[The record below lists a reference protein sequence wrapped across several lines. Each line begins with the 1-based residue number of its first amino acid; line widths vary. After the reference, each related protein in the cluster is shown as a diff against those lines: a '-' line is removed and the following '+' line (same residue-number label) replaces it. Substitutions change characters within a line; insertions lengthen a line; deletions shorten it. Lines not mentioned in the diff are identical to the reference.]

1 MEVNFFREVTIGDFE
16 WCCVVLRAMSF
27 ISMMLGMF
35 LG

>member
-1 MEVNFFREVTIGDFE
+1 MEVNFFREVTIGDFA
-16 WCCVVLRAMSF
+16 CCVVLRAMSF